1 VGATSTNHFMSDR
14 TLAPGPE
21 DSSGPFLVG
30 SSEFVWGAQITPH
43 PECACHGRS
52 FLWDGGRGDC
62 FSPWTTTIRPRCAE
76 MCLCQDVLG
85 SGSGLDMQYD
95 AAAKVCTNGTT
106 ASQVE
111 ACGVAQR
118 CEDDDSYADSDGDD
132 CLFYASY
139 PNPTVACNHPGYTEA
154 LTRCPVACGTCA
166 ALGLDPAAQVRKT
179 PSLPRSWANFSLFS
193 LHSHRNAGPNL
204 HRLGL
209 SDTFVAAEPVRAFL
223 RRAARFALPV
233 QGPRRPE
240 DTLGERHDP
249 IRHHR
254 CVWSGSVQISTVFN
268 PNFYSFTVLDLSR
281 DRFRA
286 VRSKTGKLLLSIV
299 HVVEL

>member
-1 VGATSTNHFMSDR
+1 MGALSTNHFMSDR

-30 SSEFVWGAQITPH
+30 STEFVWGAQITPH

-62 FSPWTTTIRPRCAE
+62 FNPWTTTIRPRCAE

-85 SGSGLDMQYD
+85 SGSGPDMQYD
-95 AAAKVCTNGTT
+95 AAAKVCTNGTA

-139 PNPTVACNHPGYTEA
+139 PNPCERRLQPPRVHGSAHA
-154 LTRCPVACGTCA
+154 LPRGVRDLRCPRARPGGASEKDTKFAQKLGQLQPFLA
-166 ALGLDPAAQVRKT
+166 AFPQECRA
-179 PSLPRSWANFSLFS
+179 
-193 LHSHRNAGPNL
+193 NL
-204 HRLGL
+204 HRLGQP
-209 SDTFVAAEPVRAFL
+209 DTFLAAEPVRAFL
-223 RRAARFALPV
+223 RRAARCALAV

-240 DTLGERHDP
+240 DPLGERHDP
-249 IRHHR
+249 LRHHR
-254 CVWSGSVQISTVFN
+254 CVWSGSVQSSTVFN
-268 PNFYSFTVLDLSR
+268 PNFHSFTVLDL
-281 DRFRA
+281 FRS
-286 VRSKTGKLLLSIV
+286 V
-299 HVVEL
+299 